1 MLEISNHGRIR
12 EIRLA
17 RKPVNALNTDF
28 VSLLTQSLNEASTE
42 CGAVILSGQDGM
54 FCAGLDV
61 VELIQLDRE
70 DMTNFWSAFFRLL
83 ESVACSPIP
92 VACAITGHSPA
103 GGAVISMLCDYRVM
117 SRGNYLIG
125 LNETRVGLI
134 IPRVLQNAMAR
145 LVGPRTAEHMLV
157 NGAMVN
163 PEEALRTGLI
173 DALENDF
180 DATIRNAHQWCDQ
193 LLALPP
199 QAMLGNRAIARAH
212 FKQDFANDSA
222 NGVATFVNTW
232 FSDEAQRVIRTLID
246 KLKSKK

>member
-17 RKPVNALNTDF
+17 RPPVNALNTDF
-28 VSLLTQSLNEASTE
+28 VSLLTQSLNEASAE

-117 SRGNYLIG
+117 SRGTYLIG

-163 PEEALRTGLI
+163 PEEALRIGFI

>member
-12 EIRLA
+12 EIQLA
-17 RKPVNALNTDF
+17 RPPVNALNTDF
-28 VSLLTQSLNEASTE
+28 VSLLTQSLNEASAE

-70 DMTNFWSAFFRLL
+70 DMTNFWSAFFCLL

-125 LNETRVGLI
+125 LRSL
-134 IPRVLQNAMAR
+134 
-145 LVGPRTAEHMLV
+145 
-157 NGAMVN
+157 
-163 PEEALRTGLI
+163 
-173 DALENDF
+173 
-180 DATIRNAHQWCDQ
+180 
-193 LLALPP
+193 
-199 QAMLGNRAIARAH
+199 
-212 FKQDFANDSA
+212 
-222 NGVATFVNTW
+222 
-232 FSDEAQRVIRTLID
+232 
-246 KLKSKK
+246 